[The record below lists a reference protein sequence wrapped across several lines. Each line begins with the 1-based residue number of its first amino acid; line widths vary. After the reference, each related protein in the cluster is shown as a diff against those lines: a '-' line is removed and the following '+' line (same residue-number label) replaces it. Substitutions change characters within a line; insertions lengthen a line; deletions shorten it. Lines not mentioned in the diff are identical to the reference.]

1 MRLFQFF
8 LLAALVLVS
17 PNLTL
22 VEGNIAAIAC
32 IAFALI
38 FLGIEAWREIC
49 LKGLEQSIPEELSWL
64 AN

>member
-1 MRLFQFF
+1 MKPFQFF

-22 VEGNIAAIAC
+22 VEGNVVAIAC

-38 FLGIEAWREIC
+38 FLGIDLFILVR
-49 LKGLEQSIPEELSWL
+49 
-64 AN
+64 

>member
-1 MRLFQFF
+1 MKSFQFF

-32 IAFALI
+32 IVFALI
-38 FLGIEAWREIC
+38 FLGIDIFIVVR
-49 LKGLEQSIPEELSWL
+49 KGK
-64 AN
+64 